1 LSRRTAI
8 PEGDDGDG
16 DGEGD
21 DDDDDDDE
29 FVVEEDKNDEDGAD
43 SPCGHDCACTCLT
56 DLCQ

>member
-1 LSRRTAI
+1 LSLRTAI

-16 DGEGD
+16 DD